1 MKRLAALFFLSLAT
15 LVFGGC
21 FTATPDDS
29 RIPQG
34 RPANWE
40 FGLPGGFDRGGFGR

>member
-1 MKRLAALFFLSLAT
+1 MKRLTILFLFSIAALVL
-15 LVFGGC
+15 GGC

-29 RIPQG
+29 RMPQG